1 MQYFGRC
8 YELCTQLNDQEALNV
23 ARAQYDIARVHQHF
37 QYYASTISTCPAENI
52 GRLIAWEDDRVGV
65 SEETE
70 EKTDERCV
78 VMMVIVMS
86 VMVMSKCGQ
95 TQNHVQK
102 M

>member
-1 MQYFGRC
+1 M
-8 YELCTQLNDQEALNV
+8 
-23 ARAQYDIARVHQHF
+23 
-37 QYYASTISTCPAENI
+37 
-52 GRLIAWEDDRVGV
+52 

-95 TQNHVQK
+95 TQNHLTVQK